1 MKRVRNIRFQ
11 VLYVVA
17 ALLLAGG
24 VASYS
29 AAPAEAQVAVLAD
42 ARIGDNGDH
51 TRFVLE
57 FDRAVPYR
65 IFTLSNP
72 DRVVI
77 DLPSVEWNGPASGRD
92 EGAGLIEGYRH
103 GLFRPGVMRVVMDL
117 GAPAEIHRHFA
128 LDPSGPYGPRVVVD
142 LVPAAGAVQN
152 AEDFQSA
159 GWDAYSSELSEAVA
173 PQPPVSDGSSSQRI
187 VVLDPGHGGVD
198 PGAIGTSGAYEKVV
212 VLSYSRILR
221 EVLQA
226 SGRYHVVM
234 TRDSDVYLPLR
245 DRYQVAHSV
254 DAGLFLSIHA
264 DAHSS
269 ASVRGMSVYTLSD
282 RASDAEAEAL
292 AQRENLSD
300 VLAGTDLT
308 GYESDVS
315 SILISLAQRSTRQHS
330 SEFAE
335 ILVDEMD
342 DAIRMLRNPHRYAG
356 FAVLKSPNVPSVLIE
371 LGYMS
376 NRQDEAELRTENYQR
391 LMARHMLLAIDRYF
405 DEMEARERS

>member
-1 MKRVRNIRFQ
+1 
-11 VLYVVA
+11 
-17 ALLLAGG
+17 
-24 VASYS
+24 
-29 AAPAEAQVAVLAD
+29 
-42 ARIGDNGDH
+42 
-51 TRFVLE
+51 
-57 FDRAVPYR
+57 
-65 IFTLSNP
+65 
-72 DRVVI
+72 
-77 DLPSVEWNGPASGRD
+77 
-92 EGAGLIEGYRH
+92 
-103 GLFRPGVMRVVMDL
+103 
-117 GAPAEIHRHFA
+117 
-128 LDPSGPYGPRVVVD
+128 
-142 LVPAAGAVQN
+142 
-152 AEDFQSA
+152 
-159 GWDAYSSELSEAVA
+159 
-173 PQPPVSDGSSSQRI
+173 
-187 VVLDPGHGGVD
+187 
-198 PGAIGTSGAYEKVV
+198 V
-212 VLSYSRILR
+212 VLSYARILR
-221 EVLQA
+221 DALQA

-234 TRDSDVYLPLR
+234 TRDSDIYLPLR

-269 ASVRGMSVYTLSD
+269 SSVRGMSVYTLSD

-335 ILVDEMD
+335 IFVDEMD

-376 NRQDEAELRTENYQR
+376 NRQDEAELRSSDYQR
-391 LMARHMLLAIDRYF
+391 LMARHMLQAIDRYF